1 MNCANHPDT
10 AAAAYCRTCGKP
22 LCVACK
28 REAEGTIFCADH
40 VPVAQVPYSGGG
52 TAVPPYSDAAQG
64 SVPLGSVP
72 PETTSAYSS
81 PYTAPYTNPAA
92 ASATPPKGGPV
103 PALAFILGF
112 IPGVGAI
119 YNGQYAKGLIHA
131 VIFGVLVSVIDRHPG
146 GMEPLIGIL
155 LAAWIFYMAFEAYH
169 TAKNRREG
177 KRSEDLSSLVQMDRQ
192 SGRFPVGALI
202 LIAVGGLLLLDTTN
216 LISIDRLLHLWPIG
230 LILIGAYMLYE
241 RMGSAAH
248 PISASPVSASPVSA
262 GPVSTGQAS
271 EVRNEPR

>member
-28 REAEGTIFCADH
+28 REAQGTIFCADH
-40 VPVAQVPYSGGG
+40 VPVAQVPYSSGGNA
-52 TAVPPYSDAAQG
+52 TAPYSDPSFGTAQDATR
-64 SVPLGSVP
+64 LGAVP

-92 ASATPPKGGPV
+92 TSAAQPNSGPV
-103 PALAFILGF
+103 PALAFVLGF

-131 VIFGVLVSVIDRHPG
+131 VIFGVLVSVIDRHPNG
-146 GMEPLIGIL
+146 LEPLIGIL
-155 LAAWIFYMAFEAYH
+155 MAAWIFYMAFEAYH

-177 KRSEDLSSLVQMDRQ
+177 KQSEDLSSIVQIDCH
-192 SGRFPVGALI
+192 SGRFPVTALI
-202 LIAVGGLLLLDTTN
+202 LIGIGGLLLLDTTN
-216 LISIDRLLHLWPIG
+216 LISIDRLFHLWPVG

-241 RMGSAAH
+241 RMGSAARVM
-248 PISASPVSASPVSA
+248 PPSQ
-262 GPVSTGQAS
+262 TG
-271 EVRNEPR
+271 EVRDEPR